1 MPWQTKAS
9 DTLMTPIDGQ
19 QNMRSRFHEQD
30 EPRIRAAFAAN
41 DWLLLTRLCRQAL
54 RKNGRNLT
62 AHRLLGFALNKQREF
77 SAALK
82 AYRQAAVMWPE
93 DAELLINYANV
104 LIEQAQNSDAL
115 PFLEKVCKL
124 RPKKAIC
131 WLKLA
136 ECCYLLNL
144 HNKGFDASQTAAALA
159 ETLEDRTAALMQ
171 SAIHRRELGQVRE
184 AVEDCEAAIA
194 LRPDDPGNY
203 TNKLLFM
210 LADPQVDAA
219 QLSTAAR
226 QYGAVFE
233 PPLRAEWPS
242 FSEHQGLPWRR
253 LKVGFLSP
261 DFRAHSVMYFVEGL
275 LAQLDRR
282 QFEVYAFHL
291 FPRDDRVTER
301 VQKHVDHFVRLSGL
315 RPVQQAKAIREHRI
329 DILIDLAG
337 HTGHNGLLAM
347 AHKAAPVQVSWLG
360 FPATTGLSAVDYK
373 FTDGVTDPPDAQ
385 ANYSERLYRLPVFFS
400 CYRPMSRNPLWR
412 YQPRYQVRQTPAIHS
427 GFVTFGSCNNLGKL
441 TDEVLALWGKLLREV
456 PGSRLLIEGKNL
468 DQPDFAERYR
478 QRCSS
483 AGLDTDRLDLVALEG
498 ENQYLTY
505 HRIDIA
511 LDSFPLNGGTTTFD
525 VLWMGVPIV
534 CMVGDSFKS
543 RMGTG
548 ILNYLDRAE
557 WLASTQDEYVRIAC
571 DLASDVQALNTLR
584 LGLRA
589 EMEESALM
597 REDIFNHHFGEG
609 LRVMW
614 LQWLANAVHP
624 NNSETQ
630 QQAVQSWL
638 EHVPQ
643 EWSHPPVPEV
653 GLKTGHRI
661 SLADAHQRLQN
672 MVEKAKASSLISSDG
687 AAPTEITT
695 RAWVA
700 VTEFAEIVLNAVP
713 QDAVALACL
722 AEVEHAHG
730 HTEFAVTYLNYA
742 TASLGRQI

>member
-1 MPWQTKAS
+1 MQGKNIGKKSSTLDGRQQKAL
-9 DTLMTPIDGQ
+9 DA
-19 QNMRSRFHEQD
+19 E
-30 EPRIRAAFAAN
+30 
-41 DWLLLTRLCRQAL
+41 DWSLLAQLCKQRL
-54 RKNGRNLT
+54 RKNARDLHST
-62 AHRLLGFALNKQREF
+62 RLLGYALDCLGKGDE
-77 SAALK
+77 SIEV
-82 AYRQAAVMWPE
+82 YRRAAVMWPN
-93 DAELLINYANV
+93 DAELLINYGNMLLNHARN
-104 LIEQAQNSDAL
+104 ADAL
-115 PFLEKVCKL
+115 PVLEKVCVL
-124 RPKKAIC
+124 RPDKAIC

-136 ECCYLLNL
+136 QCCYLMTQNER
-144 HNKGFDASQTAAALA
+144 GFLTAEKAAVLA
-159 ETLEDRTAALMQ
+159 ANDEERTAALTQ
-171 SAIHRRELGQVRE
+171 KSIHRRELGQVKE
-184 AVEDCEAAIA
+184 AVEDCVNAIKLA
-194 LRPDDPGNY
+194 PKDPSNH
-203 TNKLLFM
+203 TNRLLFM
-210 LADPQVDAA
+210 LADPATDPASLA
-219 QLSTAAR
+219 KAAR
-226 QYGAVFE
+226 EYAAEFE
-233 PPLRAEWPS
+233 PDLKPYWPT
-242 FSEHQGLPWRR
+242 FSEHLGEPWRKLR
-253 LKVGFLSP
+253 IGFLSP
-261 DFRAHSVMYFVEGL
+261 DFRTHSVMYFVEGL

-282 QFEVYAFHL
+282 QFEVYAFYL

-301 VQKHVDHFVRLSGL
+301 VQKHADHFVRLSGL

-337 HTGHNGLLAM
+337 HTGHNGLMAM
-347 AHKAAPVQVSWLG
+347 AHKAAPIQVSWLG

-373 FTDGVTDPPDAQ
+373 FTDDVTDPPDAQ
-385 ANYSERLYRLPVFFS
+385 ANYSERLYRLPVFFA

-412 YQPRYQVRQTPAIHS
+412 YQPRYQVRQTPALHT

-441 TDEVLALWGKLLREV
+441 TDDVLALWGRLLREV

-534 CMVGDSFKS
+534 SMVGDSFKS

-589 EMEESALM
+589 QMEESALM

-609 LRVMW
+609 LRAMW
-614 LQWLANAVHP
+614 LQWLAKATHP
-624 NNSETQ
+624 NSPEAQ
-630 QQAVQSWL
+630 QQAMQSWL

-643 EWSHPPVPEV
+643 EWSQPPMPEV

-672 MVEKAKASSLISSDG
+672 MVEKAKAASLTSLSD
-687 AAPTEITT
+687 AAPAEITMRT
-695 RAWVA
+695 WIA
-700 VTEFAEIVLNAVP
+700 VTEFAEIVLNSVP
-713 QDAVALACL
+713 HDAVALACL

-742 TASLGRQI
+742 SASLGRQI